1 MCPTQQISLT
11 CHSNH
16 SHALLWTIIPPNV
29 NGAYTRNV
37 PTIGDISQLL
47 VEIAGRFVILNFT
60 RQSVNPLKSAL
71 TIDSAVADLNG
82 TKINCSTADSSAMAV
97 IYVASSDGML

>member
-1 MCPTQQISLT
+1 MCPGQQLSLT

-16 SHALLWTIIPPNV
+16 SRSLLWTIIPPSV
-29 NGAYTRNV
+29 NGVYTRNV

-47 VEIAGRFVILNFT
+47 VQIAGEFVIINFSC
-60 RQSVNPLKSAL
+60 QSVNPLKSAL
-71 TIDSAVADLNG
+71 TINRAVTDLNG
-82 TKINCSTADSSAMAV
+82 TKINCSSADSSAMAV